1 MELWSSLPQPKTA
14 WDHCFKP
21 CTDKNYYKLDK
32 RFCNFPFEIHAPGN
46 FVCGEGDRIKAKKKK
61 KKVCEASKP
70 FLNKLQDG
78 NLKIIDAELKVDQC
92 SLGIIQKYC
101 LASC

>member
-1 MELWSSLPQPKTA
+1 MDLWNSLPWSKTA

-21 CTDKNYYKLDK
+21 CIDKKYKLDK
-32 RFCNFPFEIHAPGN
+32 RFWNFPFEIHAPGN
-46 FVCGEGDRIKAKKKK
+46 FVSGEGDRIVAKKK
-61 KKVCEASKP
+61 KKVCEALKP
-70 FLNKLQDG
+70 FLNILQDA
-78 NLKIIDAELKVDQC
+78 NLKLIDAELKVDQC